1 MGSDGDVG
9 VLSGDASG
17 RVDTMKPEDIK
28 AIGKQLG
35 YELNDEDCQEI
46 IDTSY
51 EGELVSEAVDDFLN
65 AYER

>member
-1 MGSDGDVG
+1 
-9 VLSGDASG
+9 
-17 RVDTMKPEDIK
+17 MKFDDIK

>member
-1 MGSDGDVG
+1 
-9 VLSGDASG
+9 
-17 RVDTMKPEDIK
+17 MKPEDIK
-28 AIGKQLG
+28 AIGKLLG

-46 IDTSY
+46 IDTAY